1 MNIQPLFSVP
11 IGFTYDFITE
21 KERSFLYHC
30 IKDIT
35 HIDHKSIKGNGK
47 STHGIDFN
55 LRLDKDVKS
64 RLHHAVN
71 EYAQEYGIPPV
82 KLTKIWSNIQDAGST
97 LDEHTHQQ
105 SIISGALYVKVDHT
119 CKLYVHNPNPYVI
132 FTRFEERNQ
141 YNFDWYSIEVRNC
154 QLVLFP
160 SWLKHGKNNE
170 INQMDDRVVVSFNC
184 A

>member
-1 MNIQPLFSVP
+1 MNIKPLFAVP
-11 IGFTYDFITE
+11 VGYTYDFI
-21 KERSFLYHC
+21 KERERLELY
-30 IKDIT
+30 
-35 HIDHKSIKGNGK
+35 KSIKSLTHIPHKALKGNGN
-47 STHGIDFN
+47 SRHG
-55 LRLDKDVKS
+55 LDVNFLPTMIKN
-64 RLHHAVN
+64 RIQHAVD
-71 EYAQEYGIPPV
+71 EYAQEYGISPV
-82 KLTKIWSNIQDAGST
+82 KIDKIWSNIQDVGST
-97 LDEHTHQQ
+97 LHEHTHQQ
-105 SIISGALYVKVDHT
+105 SLISGALYINVDET